1 MKAGP
6 KSCLLLCSSKKEIKL
21 CKVSVEGTLYEF
33 LCLCFGLNSAP
44 LLFTKT
50 SKVTIS
56 LLRRLHIRV
65 IIYLDNMLLKS
76 QTLGELQSRVQ
87 YFSSDSIGICSQFEK
102 VLPSASPKNR
112 TSGLG
117 DSTEMKQFLLQ
128 RKVEKI
134 VQVSQNAIEGS
145 FTLKDLTKLLKKLTS
160 IIQAILPVK
169 LQIRFMQQ
177 IQALRKK

>member
-6 KSCLLLCSSKKEIKL
+6 KSCLLLCSSKKEIKI

-44 LLFTKT
+44 LLFTKP

-76 QTLGELQSRVQ
+76 QTLGELQSRDTI
-87 YFSSDSIGICSQFEK
+87 F
-102 VLPSASPKNR
+102 
-112 TSGLG
+112 
-117 DSTEMKQFLLQ
+117 FLLIQ
-128 RKVEKI
+128 LGFV
-134 VQVSQNAIEGS
+134 VN
-145 FTLKDLTKLLKKLTS
+145 LKKSFLVPVQKTELLGLE
-160 IIQAILPVK
+160 ILQK
-169 LQIRFMQQ
+169 
-177 IQALRKK
+177 

>member
-6 KSCLLLCSSKKEIKL
+6 KSCLLLCSSKKEINI

-76 QTLGELQSRVQ
+76 QTLGELQSRDTI
-87 YFSSDSIGICSQFEK
+87 F
-102 VLPSASPKNR
+102 
-112 TSGLG
+112 
-117 DSTEMKQFLLQ
+117 FLLIQ
-128 RKVEKI
+128 LGFV
-134 VQVSQNAIEGS
+134 VN
-145 FTLKDLTKLLKKLTS
+145 LKKSFLVPVQKTELLGLE
-160 IIQAILPVK
+160 ILQK
-169 LQIRFMQQ
+169 GNDSFFKERWRRLFRCLKMQWK
-177 IQALRKK
+177 AV